1 MDQRVSPRVT
11 TWVAG
16 SWPPAPSPGAGAC
29 AACDV
34 SGAGCNVSGR
44 ACVVSC
50 ATSTGAGPAS
60 SPATR
65 ASRAARS
72 ERQIVVLLIQG
83 LRERIERFRLAP
95 RLGRHL
101 GGGLGPREIARA
113 LPASPAAPSP
123 SPRRQEKHFPRD
135 DLGRVP
141 RLLFP
146 ILPRAILDPPLDVD
160 PVAFLPVLLG
170 QVRELGTLVVPADH
184 PVPLGLFLLLATLP
198 RPLPARRQ
206 RQRGDTGAVVGAPH
220 LGIGP

>member
-16 SWPPAPSPGAGAC
+16 SWPPAPSPGAGAG

-34 SGAGCNVSGR
+34 SGARCDVSGR

-50 ATSTGAGPAS
+50 ATSSGAGPAS

-72 ERQIVVLLIQG
+72 ERQIVVLLIKG
-83 LRERIERFRLAP
+83 LRERFERFRLAP

-101 GGGLGPREIARA
+101 GGGLGPREVARA

-123 SPRRQEKHFPRD
+123 TPRRQQEHFARD
-135 DLGRVP
+135 DLGGVA
-141 RLLFP
+141 RLLLP
-146 ILPRAILDPPLDVD
+146 ILPGPVLDAPLDVD
-160 PVAFLPVLLG
+160 PVALLHVLLG
-170 QVRELGTLVVPADH
+170 QIRELEPLVIPAHD
-184 PVPLGLFLLLATLP
+184 PVPLGLFLLLPTLS
-198 RPLPARRQ
+198 RPLPASRQ
-206 RQRGDTGAVVGAPH
+206 RQRGDAGAVVGAPH
-220 LGIGP
+220 LRIGP